1 MTPRPR
7 RSLHFV
13 PGGNEKMLLKSLD
26 TAADGLV
33 IDLED
38 AVTPERKEEVRTVVA
53 RWLAEADIGGKERK
67 ERVVRMNPLDTPWGF
82 ADLAH
87 TMACPP
93 DAYLVPKAE
102 TLAGLSLI
110 DAELSR
116 LEREFGHEDRQVGLI
131 PIATETPLGALNVQ
145 SFPSCPRVVAMT
157 WGAEDIAASLGA
169 PVNRGEDGRYLP
181 VFEHCRVA
189 TLLAAAAGGVQPIDT
204 VYPDFRDA
212 EGLARD
218 CREAA
223 QSGFTGKLS
232 IHPDQI
238 EAINAAF
245 TPAAAEVEEAAA
257 LVAAFDEAQAEGRMA
272 FAFQGRMVDAPHLA
286 RARLLLE
293 RAKLVGQSE
302 AEER

>member
-1 MTPRPR
+1 MTQRPR

-26 TAADGLV
+26 TDADGLV
-33 IDLED
+33 LDLED
-38 AVTPERKEEVRTVVA
+38 AVVPERKNEVRTLVA
-53 RWLAEADIGGKERK
+53 RWLAEGDFGGKEK
-67 ERVVRMNPLDTPWGF
+67 VVRMNPLDTPWGS
-82 ADLAH
+82 ADLAA

-93 DAYLVPKAE
+93 DAYLVPKPE
-102 TLAGLSLI
+102 TLEGLCLI

-116 LEREFGHEDRQVGLI
+116 LERTFGHEERRVGLI
-131 PIATETPLGALNVQ
+131 PIATETPLGALNVR

-169 PVNRGEDGRYLP
+169 PANRDEDGRYLP

-204 VYPDFRDA
+204 VYPDFRDG
-212 EGLARD
+212 EGLRRD
-218 CREAA
+218 CREAV

-238 EAINAAF
+238 APINEAF
-245 TPAAAEVEEAAA
+245 TPSAAEMEEAAA

-286 RARLLLE
+286 RARLLLD
-293 RAKLVGQSE
+293 RARLIEQRK